1 MTFGGSIET
10 FPPQKLVPRTIPVN
24 LCYRQSPA
32 VLLREEKSIGCFRVR
47 NFWANEFIFRPILSS
62 DQKYLEPVINFVP
75 LESRKYPNVSLSLT
89 MEAWGTR
96 GKSAI
101 QAM

>member
-1 MTFGGSIET
+1 MLDQAQGNSPDIVIMDGSQASSFLRDTLTIGGTAILRGET
-10 FPPQKLVPRTIPVN
+10 ADDPGYGFADSVASGLSMCPR
-24 LCYRQSPA
+24 R
-32 VLLREEKSIGCFRVR
+32 
-47 NFWANEFIFRPILSS
+47 
-62 DQKYLEPVINFVP
+62 LEPVINFVP

>member
-1 MTFGGSIET
+1 MTICAGM
-10 FPPQKLVPRTIPVN
+10 
-24 LCYRQSPA
+24 LCSDGI
-32 VLLREEKSIGCFRVR
+32 VLC
-47 NFWANEFIFRPILSS
+47 A
-62 DQKYLEPVINFVP
+62 DTLEPVINFVP